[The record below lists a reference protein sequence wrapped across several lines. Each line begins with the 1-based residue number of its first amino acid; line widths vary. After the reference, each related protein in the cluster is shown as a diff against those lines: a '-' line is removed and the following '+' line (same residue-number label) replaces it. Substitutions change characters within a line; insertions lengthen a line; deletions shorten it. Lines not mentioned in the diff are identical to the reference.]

1 MPAPSTRRTSDH
13 VPRTSP
19 SEPICSI
26 RIRPGRRSMRRPLER
41 RKAEAMSWLVRIAVV
56 AFLAAVLPATSS
68 LAQAPGY
75 VRVKL
80 LKAGLMVGAGGGSG
94 VLTYRGRDYPFR
106 ISGLSLGVT
115 AGASVSRLEGWASGI
130 RQVSD
135 FAGIYS
141 SVGGGGAFVGGF
153 GGIQLGNEKGVKITL
168 QGPRAGM
175 EFAANLTEV
184 RISLK

>member
-1 MPAPSTRRTSDH
+1 MS
-13 VPRTSP
+13 
-19 SEPICSI
+19 
-26 RIRPGRRSMRRPLER
+26 RI
-41 RKAEAMSWLVRIAVV
+41 VRLAVFV
-56 AFLAAVLPATSS
+56 LIAAVLPATSS

-80 LKAGLMVGAGGGSG
+80 AKAALMVGAGGGSG

-106 ISGLSLGVT
+106 VSGLSMGVT
-115 AGASVSRLEGWASGI
+115 AGASINRLEGWASGI

-135 FAGIYS
+135 FAGTYS

-153 GGIQLGNEKGVKITL
+153 GGIQLGNEKGVKIAL
-168 QGPRAGM
+168 QGPKAGM
-175 EFAANLTEV
+175 EFAANLTSV